1 MPFTIITF
9 MGPEG
14 EQKIPKAIGDDFT
27 GHLIWLTIFSFFFL
41 FPLSLPRQLGK
52 LRFTSLMS
60 FCMSIFI
67 VLSIFTLCFRKTA
80 ATAKTPGS
88 SEHWSFHERWYALNH
103 DIGITY
109 LTIFNSVPLMIFMY
123 MY

>member
-9 MGPEG
+9 MGAG
-14 EQKIPKAIGDDFT
+14 GAGRIPKAIGDDFA
-27 GHLIWLTIFSFFFL
+27 GHLIWLTTFSFFFL
-41 FPLSLPRQLGK
+41 FPLSLPRQLNK
-52 LRFTSLMS
+52 LRFTSLLS

-67 VLSIFTLCFRKTA
+67 ILVIFALCFKNTA

-88 SEHWSFHERWYALNH
+88 SEHWSFHERWHALNH